1 MQLLLLNSLHEK
13 EQLQRD
19 VQL

>member
-13 EQLQRD
+13 EQLQGD